1 MSYLG
6 FATGCLNSARHDAVA
21 MISLQV
27 LYDGNVQG
35 VGFRWSV
42 RHTAKGF
49 DVTGWVRNLA
59 DGRVELQVSGE
70 ENEVRAFLD
79 QIAQGEL
86 HSLIHKQTENKLD
99 KPVAARGFE
108 IRHD

>member
-1 MSYLG
+1 
-6 FATGCLNSARHDAVA
+6 

-27 LYDGNVQG
+27 FYEGSVQG

-42 RHTAKGF
+42 RHVAKGF
-49 DVTGWVRNLA
+49 DVTGWVRNLP
-59 DGRVELQVSGE
+59 DGRVELQATGE
-70 ENEVRAFLD
+70 EDEVRAFLD
-79 QIAQGEL
+79 HLAQGEL

-99 KPVAARGFE
+99 KPVTARGFE

>member
-1 MSYLG
+1 MVSFQIFYE
-6 FATGCLNSARHDAVA
+6 
-21 MISLQV
+21 
-27 LYDGNVQG
+27 GNVQG

-59 DGRVELQVSGE
+59 DGRVELQVTGADE
-70 ENEVRAFLD
+70 EVRAFLD
-79 QIAQGEL
+79 RIAQGEL

-99 KPVAARGFE
+99 GPVTARGFE